1 MKSISV
7 LGDSISTFSGW
18 NPEGYA
24 VYYTEPV
31 QALNGLQSAADT
43 WWAIVLDKLNA
54 ELCVNNSYSGS
65 WVSGSLFPS
74 GVSDERLKNLRDEG
88 VPDIILIY
96 MGMNDYANSVPS
108 LRNSSSGVRDTVYCF
123 EDAYD
128 VMLERIRKYYPDTI
142 VVCSTLL
149 RPFLKRDETQHF
161 PEAYKGIL
169 FEDYN
174 TVIRTAAGR
183 HGCLLADNS
192 SFNESYETLDGLHPT
207 AAGHR
212 TLAKLWIRSLMDLGV

>member
-1 MKSISV
+1 MKSVSV

-18 NPEGYA
+18 NPKGYA

-74 GVSDERLKNLRDEG
+74 GVSDERLKNLRDER

-96 MGMNDYANSVPS
+96 LGMNDYANGVPS
-108 LRNSSSGVRDTVYCF
+108 LHNSSSGVRDTVYYF

-128 VMLERIRKYYPDTI
+128 VMLEKIRKYYPDTT

-161 PEAYKGIL
+161 PEAYRGVL

-174 TVIRTAAGR
+174 TAIRTAAGR
-183 HGCLLADNS
+183 HGCLLADNG
-192 SFNESYETLDGLHPT
+192 SFNERYETLDGLHPT
-207 AAGHR
+207 SAGHR
-212 TLAKLWIRSLMDLGV
+212 TLARLWIRSLLDLGI